1 MTSLILLVDIIL
13 NIYTWLLIAWVV
25 MSWLISFDVIN
36 TRNRLVYVVS
46 DFLYRITEPVLR
58 PIRRFVPDIGGIDIS
73 PVILLLLIWLI
84 RDMMFRY
91 LL

>member
-1 MTSLILLVDIIL
+1 MTSLILLVDIVL

-36 TRNRLVYVVS
+36 TRNRFVYIVS

-58 PIRRFVPDIGGIDIS
+58 PIRRVVPDISGIDIS

>member
-36 TRNRLVYVVS
+36 TRNRFVYVVS

-58 PIRRFVPDIGGIDIS
+58 PIRRVVPDISGIDIS

>member
-1 MTSLILLVDIIL
+1 MTSLILLVDIVL

-25 MSWLISFDVIN
+25 MSWLISFDIIN

-58 PIRRFVPDIGGIDIS
+58 PIRRVVPNISGIDIS

>member
-13 NIYTWLLIAWVV
+13 NLYQWLLIAWVV
-25 MSWLISFDVIN
+25 ISWLISFDIIN
-36 TRNRLVYVVS
+36 TRNRFVYVVS

-58 PIRRFVPDIGGIDIS
+58 PIRRVVPDISGIDIS
-73 PVILLLLIWLI
+73 PVILLLAIWLV

>member
-36 TRNRLVYVVS
+36 TRNRFVYAVS

-58 PIRRFVPDIGGIDIS
+58 PIRRVVPDISGIDIS

>member
-1 MTSLILLVDIIL
+1 
-13 NIYTWLLIAWVV
+13 
-25 MSWLISFDVIN
+25 
-36 TRNRLVYVVS
+36 
-46 DFLYRITEPVLR
+46 VLR
-58 PIRRFVPDIGGIDIS
+58 PIRRVVPDISGIDIS

>member
-13 NIYTWLLIAWVV
+13 NLYQWLLIAWVII
-25 MSWLISFDVIN
+25 SWLISFDIIN
-36 TRNRLVYVVS
+36 TRNRFVYVVS

-58 PIRRFVPDIGGIDIS
+58 PIRRVVPDISGIDIS
-73 PVILLLLIWLI
+73 PVILLLAIWLV

>member
-1 MTSLILLVDIIL
+1 MTSLILLVDIVL
-13 NIYTWLLIAWVV
+13 NIYTWLLIAWIV
-25 MSWLISFDVIN
+25 MGWLISFDVIN
-36 TRNRLVYVVS
+36 TRNRFVYIVS

-58 PIRRFVPDIGGIDIS
+58 PIRRVVPDISGIDIS
-73 PVILLLLIWLI
+73 PVILLLLIWLV

>member
-1 MTSLILLVDIIL
+1 MTSLILLVDIVL

-36 TRNRLVYVVS
+36 TRNRFVYVVS

-58 PIRRFVPDIGGIDIS
+58 PIRRVVPDISGIDIS

>member
-1 MTSLILLVDIIL
+1 MTSLILLVDIVL

-58 PIRRFVPDIGGIDIS
+58 PIRRVVPDISGIDIS